1 MIDTV
6 FVVHVTWTDGYDV
19 TDWTESI
26 WSTQEKAE
34 QAIVGYKEQDEE
46 DREYNR
52 LYEVV
57 EWEVG

>member
-1 MIDTV
+1 MNTV
-6 FVVHVTWTDGYDV
+6 FVVQVTWTDGYDI
-19 TDWTESI
+19 DAWTESI

-57 EWEVG
+57 EWVVG

>member
-1 MIDTV
+1 MSTV
-6 FVVHVTWTDGYDV
+6 YAVQATWTDGYNISS
-19 TDWTESI
+19 WTESI

-52 LYEVV
+52 LYEVE

>member
-1 MIDTV
+1 MSTV
-6 FVVHVTWTDGYDV
+6 FAVQVTWTDGYDV